1 MGIAAASLARLF
13 EPFLYDERKWHWLGA
28 IGVKGIVDRP
38 SRRDRGALH
47 RRPGTTFT
55 VKHPFEWWARYIGHI
70 SQRVQMDRDTEILAI
85 EHSVYLVMY
94 SASVSLHLCSVIVPQ
109 ASLMWGR
116 RSLI

>member
-1 MGIAAASLARLF
+1 
-13 EPFLYDERKWHWLGA
+13 
-28 IGVKGIVDRP
+28 
-38 SRRDRGALH
+38 
-47 RRPGTTFT
+47 
-55 VKHPFEWWARYIGHI
+55 
-70 SQRVQMDRDTEILAI
+70 MDRDTEILAI